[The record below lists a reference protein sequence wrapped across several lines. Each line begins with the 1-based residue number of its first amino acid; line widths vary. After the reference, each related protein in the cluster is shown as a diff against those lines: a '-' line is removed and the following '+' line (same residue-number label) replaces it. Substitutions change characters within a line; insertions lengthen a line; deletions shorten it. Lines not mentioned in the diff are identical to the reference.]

1 MRLYG
6 YMAGTEPLT
15 GIRQDLLQKRHT
27 QRRWNGD
34 VSSGL
39 WHACRSY
46 GISRRNVWPLWST
59 A

>member
-1 MRLYG
+1 
-6 YMAGTEPLT
+6 MAGTEPLT